1 MKEKIFKITNKRVI
15 ITLFL
20 IALLILIFNVLH
32 YDFTIFNDR
41 IKSLN
46 TSVSNW
52 KSAPEIYC
60 ENKIEVLKNIW
71 NSIGNFFR
79 SIVDFFKKSNEEKKE
94 VINNKFMYFW
104 RDFFI
109 FLKRF
114 LEFMLNFVVNLLIC
128 LYAWFSFYLDG
139 EVEDIYTS
147 KFGKVYLKYRKIKHI
162 VISFLKRVFITCK
175 NWILNHKLIFASVLI
190 VAFLPQFAYFVFEFI
205 IALIVYVVRTFQ
217 TKLHIFDLSVIGSV
231 AINIILFYLS
241 LPFILKIAV
250 IVGILFFIAYYR
262 ALKKLRKNYNA
273 LKTFVK
279 YDLTQTTI
287 INGKPGKG
295 KTLSLTQFALA
306 SCENFQ
312 DDLESYLSGFAVD
325 YPDYNFAELELRI
338 NDGILTDD
346 DWEEFGYYIMIYMTL
361 YFRKS
366 MLFSNYSINDVYHN
380 KYCKMLKKHDLEMGV
395 FNKDESYDLEEY
407 IVIAIS
413 EFDKFCNSH
422 DKGKEYF
429 DNGVNIFFSTISH
442 ALNRNVK
449 VFVDYQQKDQVAK
462 MCRGNAE
469 WFLTIEDKISKYPLM
484 LRLFRIPFD
493 WLLNYFSSR
502 IEKFYYKKRPLFKRS
517 NRFSIRRRKRS
528 DYTGVM
534 SFYRYC
540 QLRLSKICSWFDEFY
555 YYKMISYLGSDDNP
569 YEQKCKFY
577 LNQIELSD
585 ENKERLYHSTYL
597 SPFYDYM
604 RSNSNGS
611 VENRKNWSGL
621 VPTVDELK
629 ETGLYDRFFT
639 VINEDEEPTDDIEEF

>member
-15 ITLFL
+15 IALF
-20 IALLILIFNVLH
+20 IVALLILAFNALH
-32 YDFTIFNDR
+32 YDFLKFNDR
-41 IKSLN
+41 ALTLKTN
-46 TSVSNW
+46 VNYW
-52 KSAPEIYC
+52 KSAPEIFC
-60 ENKIEVLKNIW
+60 NNQIDVLKNIW
-71 NSIGNFFR
+71 DKICNFFR
-79 SIVDFFKKSNEEKKE
+79 SIFDFFKKSKAEKKE
-94 VINNKFMYFW
+94 AINKNFLSFIRNFFKFLQT
-104 RDFFI
+104 
-109 FLKRF
+109 FLQ
-114 LEFMLNFVVNLLIC
+114 FMLNFVINLFII
-128 LYAWFSFYLDG
+128 LYACFSFYLDG
-139 EVEDIYTS
+139 EVEDIHTS
-147 KFGKVYLKYRKIKHI
+147 KFGKIYLKYRKIKHKIISFIKKVFYICINWIKNNKLAFTLI
-162 VISFLKRVFITCK
+162 VI
-175 NWILNHKLIFASVLI
+175 
-190 VAFLPQFAYFVFEFI
+190 VALLPQFAYLLFEVGI
-205 IALIVYVVRTFQ
+205 GLVVYVVRMFHTE
-217 TKLHIFDLSVIGSV
+217 LHIFDLAVIGSV
-231 AINIILFYLS
+231 LINIIKFYLS
-241 LPFILKIAV
+241 LPFILKIVV
-250 IVGILFFIAYYR
+250 IGGSIFLFAYYR

-325 YPDYNFAELELRI
+325 YPDYNFAELEQRI
-338 NDGILTDD
+338 KDASLTDS

-366 MLFSNYSINDVYHN
+366 ALFSNYSINDVYHAN
-380 KYCKMLKKHDLEMGV
+380 YCKMLKKHDLEMGV
-395 FNKDESYDLEEY
+395 FNEDESYDLEEY

-469 WFLTIEDKISKYPLM
+469 WFLTIEDKISKYPL
-484 LRLFRIPFD
+484 LLHLFRLPFD

-555 YYKMISYLGSDDNP
+555 YYKMISYLGCDDNP

-604 RSNSNGS
+604 RTNSNGS

-621 VPTVDELK
+621 VPTVEELK

-639 VINEDEEPTDDIEEF
+639 VINEDEEDIDDIEEF